1 MFLATKMQRGA
12 VLRRIQVIPTV
23 LGSDTTLDSGTSD
36 KTASGYRCRG
46 LTPAACVIGSGQSS
60 VPGFQHRKQGLRT
73 VCHRQSFCCH
83 LLPILSVISR
93 QVVVAIAPATRKV
106 NAIKGLARIGQLAQ
120 ALLNRSCFKPRV
132 CSATVQPTYLPKAFH
147 EDCHHQPEPQNN
159 HRTRRHV
166 PQILGL

>member
-1 MFLATKMQRGA
+1 MHRVRG
-12 VLRRIQVIPTV
+12 LRRSVASAV
-23 LGSDTTLDSGTSD
+23 VHWLAKTLDAGTCR

-46 LTPAACVIGSGQSS
+46 LTPAACVIGSGHSS
-60 VPGFQHRKQGLRT
+60 EPGLQLCKRGLCT
-73 VCHRQSFCCH
+73 VCHRQQFCLH
-83 LLPILSVISR
+83 LLPILSVMPR
-93 QVVVAIAPATRKV
+93 QRVLAFTPGTRKV

-166 PQILGL
+166 PQILGI